1 MKDKILKKDVL
12 IAIDHLMDKYG
23 SNLDPNGNEVKLAE
37 NIGAIKALEKLKRDL
52 GMAKMVSGEKKSL
65 K

>member
-12 IAIDHLMDKYG
+12 IAIDNLMDKYG